1 MSRPDRASR
10 RDHEPHPLTF
20 HTGRSEPSG
29 AFRFPDG
36 FLWGTA
42 TSAYQV
48 EGFNTNADW
57 WEWEQQ
63 PGRITAGGRSGAAC
77 NWWHAAEADFDRM
90 AALGQNAHRLSVEWS
105 RIEPAP
111 GRWDEAA
118 LARYRAMVSG
128 LRARGI
134 TPMVT
139 LHHFTFPLWVARRG
153 GWLWSGLPQAM
164 ARFARRVVEALGD
177 LVTLWCTL
185 NEPVGAIVSGFLTG
199 RFPPGGGGL
208 RLARRAL
215 VQAVRTHAALYHTVH
230 ALQPAAQVG
239 PTAYLRLFDPARP
252 VPFDRAVAAVQDRLL
267 NWAFLDALYTGRLPA
282 LLHLPPLP
290 EARGT
295 MDFVGVNYYTRDLV
309 ALDLRAPRRL
319 FARNFHAPGALM
331 SDGGYGE
338 IYPEGLYRVLQRARA
353 YGRPLYVTENGLP
366 DADDDRRPAFILDHL
381 RQLSRAVQAGCDVRG
396 YFHWTLVD
404 NFEWADG
411 WTLRFGLIALDPATQ
426 ARTPRPSAEV
436 YAGICRTGVLPE
448 QAP

>member
-1 MSRPDRASR
+1 
-10 RDHEPHPLTF
+10 
-20 HTGRSEPSG
+20 
-29 AFRFPDG
+29 
-36 FLWGTA
+36 
-42 TSAYQV
+42 
-48 EGFNTNADW
+48 
-57 WEWEQQ
+57 
-63 PGRITAGGRSGAAC
+63 
-77 NWWHAAEADFDRM
+77 
-90 AALGQNAHRLSVEWS
+90 
-105 RIEPAP
+105 
-111 GRWDEAA
+111 
-118 LARYRAMVSG
+118 
-128 LRARGI
+128 
-134 TPMVT
+134 
-139 LHHFTFPLWVARRG
+139 
-153 GWLWSGLPQAM
+153 
-164 ARFARRVVEALGD
+164 
-177 LVTLWCTL
+177 
-185 NEPVGAIVSGFLTG
+185 
-199 RFPPGGGGL
+199 
-208 RLARRAL
+208 
-215 VQAVRTHAALYHTVH
+215 
-230 ALQPAAQVG
+230 
-239 PTAYLRLFDPARP
+239 
-252 VPFDRAVAAVQDRLL
+252 
-267 NWAFLDALYTGRLPA
+267 
-282 LLHLPPLP
+282 
-290 EARGT
+290 